1 MQRFNKFGKKL
12 LLVICSLLR
21 LGIFGCIRLC
31 SSGTELIAALLQFF
45 FHSYLSRFFYN
56 LSKLVLFRLLFLV
69 IVTFITWL
77 RDNVSEIVSQVL
89 MFLCFWWT
97 TWQMVV
103 E

>member
-1 MQRFNKFGKKL
+1 MVVFCWDGTNWCLAAIFL
-12 LLVICSLLR
+12 SLY
-21 LGIFGCIRLC
+21 I
-31 SSGTELIAALLQFF
+31 
-45 FHSYLSRFFYN
+45 SRFYN

-77 RDNVSEIVSQVL
+77 RDNVSEIVNQVL

-103 E
+103 V